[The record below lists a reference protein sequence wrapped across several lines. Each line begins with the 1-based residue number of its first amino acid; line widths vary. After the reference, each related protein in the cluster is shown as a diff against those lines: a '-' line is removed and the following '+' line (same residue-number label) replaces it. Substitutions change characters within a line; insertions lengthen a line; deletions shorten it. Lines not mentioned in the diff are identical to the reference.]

1 MLCLYGWFLKWWYPQ
16 KHPKMI
22 ICGRKKP
29 HGCWVPAFSETPIWY
44 FKGTSDSQKWIG
56 FRCMIQTH
64 PDVSWKSDVIQP
76 LLGRSCFLGCSWN
89 LRFVPLKPGDGKQIS
104 RTWKCNEIQDIS
116 FCLWDCR
123 LMVIPIGYF
132 QDDSG
137 YSRKKDLWV
146 WYIYLQWS
154 HRNEVVA
161 LVPGKSSTHLP
172 WISLCQ
178 HILMPC
184 MFFFL
189 RQQAACRGVATS
201 KARRVAG
208 LPPEIWFFPKSE
220 RIGF

>member
-1 MLCLYGWFLKWWYPQ
+1 MY
-16 KHPKMI
+16 
-22 ICGRKKP
+22 
-29 HGCWVPAFSETPIWY
+29 
-44 FKGTSDSQKWIG
+44 
-56 FRCMIQTH
+56 
-64 PDVSWKSDVIQP
+64 
-76 LLGRSCFLGCSWN
+76 
-89 LRFVPLKPGDGKQIS
+89 
-104 RTWKCNEIQDIS
+104 EIQDIS

-184 MFFFL
+184 MFFSPPTGGMP
-189 RQQAACRGVATS
+189 RSCHQQGEASGRFAPWN
-201 KARRVAG
+201 
-208 LPPEIWFFPKSE
+208 LIFPKVGKDRLLTSMVLGASCTRWWFQIFFIFIPIWGRFPFWRAYFSNGLKPPTSVIWMFRKIQL
-220 RIGF
+220 RINGLLWIRDHQLDQLFTLTIGGKMKPFRTNIL